1 MNFGK
6 NSTQKKRKTTVFR
19 LLRKEENRRVS
30 LFLRILFLSF
40 AAVCVIFCCMGIGAF
55 RAILDTAPDI
65 SDVNIMPSG
74 NATFVYDADGNQLQ
88 KLSAPNANRMSV
100 SISKIPLNMQH
111 AIVAIEDERFY
122 EHNGIDIKGIVRA
135 GVSLISGGSQGAST
149 LTQQLIKIMSF
160 RTL

>member
-1 MNFGK
+1 
-6 NSTQKKRKTTVFR
+6 
-19 LLRKEENRRVS
+19 
-30 LFLRILFLSF
+30 
-40 AAVCVIFCCMGIGAF
+40 MGIGAF

-122 EHNGIDIKGIVRA
+122 EHNGIDIQGILRA
-135 GVSLISGGSQGAST
+135 FVNGVSHGFHFNEGRQYSDTAASE
-149 LTQQLIKIMSF
+149 K
-160 RTL
+160 

>member
-1 MNFGK
+1 MEK
-6 NSTQKKRKTTVFR
+6 IHPEKAKTTVFR
-19 LLRKEENRRVS
+19 LLEKRKTGGCHFSAHSVS
-30 LFLRILFLSF
+30 E
-40 AAVCVIFCCMGIGAF
+40 FCCSMCDLLLHGDCAF

-122 EHNGIDIKGIVRA
+122 EHNGIDIQGILRA
-135 GVSLISGGSQGAST
+135 FVNGVSHGFHFNEAPVL
-149 LTQQLIKIMSF
+149 
-160 RTL
+160 